1 MQFLNIIWQQESLYV
16 WISCRANISEKTSEK
31 CHWVQMNLSTNE
43 VTVSEGARGWEV
55 AEPPWRSTRRLP
67 GSQSCFFTRVG
78 VQLLPRADPSYS
90 CFHKVCLFVECEMA
104 SPSAKDIGQ
113 ETPFKNAPTLW
124 EEKLLLLFSI
134 QFHSLFWRTPLF
146 YYDRGWDVWMA
157 SPMRWTWVWVGSRS
171 WWWTGKPGVLQS
183 TGSQRVGH
191 NWVTKLNWL
200 FYLKKTT
207 TTLYLANTYDVH
219 DFLVLGRFKMIYHV
233 G

>member
-1 MQFLNIIWQQESLYV
+1 MYEFLVGLIFQRRLQKS
-16 WISCRANISEKTSEK
+16 A
-31 CHWVQMNLSTNE
+31 HWVQMNLSTNE

-67 GSQSCFFTRVG
+67 SSQSCFFTRVS
-78 VQLLPRADPSYS
+78 VHLLPRADPSYS

-134 QFHSLFWRTPLF
+134 QFHSLFWRTSLF

-157 SPMRWTWVWVGSRS
+157 SPMRWTWVWVGSGS
-171 WWWTGKPGVLQS
+171 WWRTGKPGVLQS
-183 TGSQRVGH
+183 MGRKESDTTER
-191 NWVTKLNWL
+191 LNWTEAP
-200 FYLKKTT
+200 LKKTAWPME
-207 TTLYLANTYDVH
+207 TLWLSDLMPPFWGSSTIKVN
-219 DFLVLGRFKMIYHV
+219 G
-233 G
+233 